1 MKKTTDQ
8 IMPSLYFRL
17 NVHCIGHQATL
28 GYNVQSKV
36 AIVKTMCLPPTYNS
50 KLFFR
55 ETNPESSSSW
65 VMLRVDRSGLGM
77 IMSTT
82 RLCIFS
88 LDQVRRQSSSQF
100 R

>member
-17 NVHCIGHQATL
+17 NVHSIGHQATL

-50 KLFFR
+50 KLFSRSEPGVFSILGDA
-55 ETNPESSSSW
+55 E
-65 VMLRVDRSGLGM
+65 SGL
-77 IMSTT
+77 
-82 RLCIFS
+82 
-88 LDQVRRQSSSQF
+88 
-100 R
+100 